1 MEHGTLGET
10 IMIYVVRA
18 LSIFL
23 HGIHKSDLH
32 IYTHFQAKISFFN
45 TSALRCTRDAI
56 HIVTQEQFEK
66 QKLPIIYFVKRMKNP
81 RLFVLNR

>member
-1 MEHGTLGET
+1 
-10 IMIYVVRA
+10 MIYTVRA

-32 IYTHFQAKISFFN
+32 IYTHFQAKICFFN

-56 HIVTQEQFEK
+56 HIVTKEQFEK
-66 QKLPIIYFVKRMKNP
+66 QKTRKYDIMQNFLLASYP
-81 RLFVLNR
+81 